1 MAKVR
6 VFSTPICPYCFALK
20 RFLEEK
26 GIEVESVDVSSD
38 LEAQKEMLE
47 KTKQATVPVTD
58 INGEFII
65 GFDRKR
71 ICELL
76 DIKD

>member
-1 MAKVR
+1 MTKVR

-26 GIEVESVDVSSD
+26 GIEVESVDVSAD
-38 LEAQKEMLE
+38 LEAQKEMIE

-58 INGEFII
+58 INGEFVV
-65 GFDRKR
+65 GFDRKK

-76 DIKD
+76 NIED

>member
-1 MAKVR
+1 MNKIR
-6 VFSTPICPYCFALK
+6 LFTTPICPYCFALK

-26 GIEVESVDVSSD
+26 GFEFEVIDVSAD
-38 LEAQKEMLE
+38 LVSQKEMIE
-47 KTKQATVPVTD
+47 KTKQATVPVLD
-58 INGEFII
+58 IDGEFVV

-76 DIKD
+76 NIEE

>member
-1 MAKVR
+1 MNKIR
-6 VFSTPICPYCFALK
+6 LFTTPICPYCFALK

-26 GIEVESVDVSSD
+26 GFEFEVIDVSAD
-38 LEAQKEMLE
+38 LKAQEELIE
-47 KTKQATVPVTD
+47 KTKQATVPVLD
-58 INGEFII
+58 IDGEFVI

-76 DIKD
+76 KIED

>member
-6 VFSTPICPYCFALK
+6 VFSTPICPYCVSLK

-26 GIEVESVDVSSD
+26 GIEFESIDVSAD
-38 LEAQKEMLE
+38 LEAQNMMIE
-47 KTKQATVPVTD
+47 KTKQATVPVTEID
-58 INGEFII
+58 GEFVI

-71 ICELL
+71 LCELL
-76 DIKD
+76 NIVE

>member
-38 LEAQKEMLE
+38 LEAQKEMIE
-47 KTKQATVPVTD
+47 KTKQTTVPVTD
-58 INGEFII
+58 INGEFVV

-76 DIKD
+76 KIEE

>member
-1 MAKVR
+1 MTKVR
-6 VFSTPICPYCFALK
+6 VFSTPICPYCFSLK

-26 GIEVESVDVSSD
+26 GIEVEAVDVSSD
-38 LEAQKEMLE
+38 LEAQKEMIE

-58 INGEFII
+58 INGEFIV

-76 DIKD
+76 KIED

>member
-6 VFSTPICPYCFALK
+6 IFSTPTCPYCFALK

-26 GIEVESVDVSSD
+26 GIEVESIDVSSD
-38 LEAQKEMLE
+38 LEAQKEMIE
-47 KTKQATVPVTD
+47 KTKQTTVPVTD
-58 INGEFII
+58 INGEFVI
-65 GFDRKR
+65 GFDRKK

>member
-1 MAKVR
+1 MSKVR
-6 VFSTPICPYCFALK
+6 LFSTPICPYCFSLK

-26 GIEVESVDVSSD
+26 GIEIEEIDISSD
-38 LEAQKEMLE
+38 EKSAEEVLL
-47 KTKQATVPVTD
+47 KTKQTTVPVTEID
-58 INGEFII
+58 GEYVV

-76 DIKD
+76 KIED

>member
-1 MAKVR
+1 MTKVR

-26 GIEVESVDVSSD
+26 GIEVEDIDVSSD
-38 LEAQKEMLE
+38 LVAQKEMID
-47 KTKQATVPVTD
+47 KTKQTTVPVTD
-58 INGEFII
+58 IKGEFVV
-65 GFDRKR
+65 GFDRKK

-76 DIKD
+76 EIKD

>member
-1 MAKVR
+1 MTKVR

-26 GIEVESVDVSSD
+26 GIEVEVIDVSSD
-38 LEAQKEMLE
+38 MEAQKEMIE
-47 KTKQATVPVTD
+47 KTKQSSVPVSE
-58 INGEFII
+58 INGEYVV

-76 DIKD
+76 NIAD

>member
-26 GIEVESVDVSSD
+26 GVNVESVDVSSD
-38 LEAQKEMLE
+38 LKAQEEMIE
-47 KTKQATVPVTD
+47 KTKQTTVPVTD
-58 INGEFII
+58 IDGEFIV
-65 GFDRKR
+65 GFDRKK

-76 DIKD
+76 KIED

>member
-26 GIEVESVDVSSD
+26 GIEVESIDVSSD
-38 LEAQKEMLE
+38 LKAQEEMIE
-47 KTKQATVPVTD
+47 KTKQTTVPVTD
-58 INGEFII
+58 IDGEFIV
-65 GFDRKR
+65 GFDRKK

-76 DIKD
+76 KIED

>member
-1 MAKVR
+1 MSKIR
-6 VFSTPICPYCFALK
+6 LFTTPICPYCFALK

-26 GIEVESVDVSSD
+26 GIEFEAIDVSSD
-38 LEAQKEMLE
+38 LVAQKEMIE
-47 KTKQATVPVTD
+47 KTQQATVPVMD
-58 INGEFII
+58 IDGEFVV

-76 DIKD
+76 KIVD

>member
-26 GIEVESVDVSSD
+26 GVEVESIDVSSD
-38 LEAQKEMLE
+38 LEAQEEMIQ
-47 KTKQATVPVTD
+47 KTKQTTVPVTD
-58 INGEFII
+58 INGEFIV
-65 GFDRKR
+65 GFDRKK

-76 DIKD
+76 KIED

>member
-6 VFSTPICPYCFALK
+6 VFSTPICPYYFALK

-26 GIEVESVDVSSD
+26 GVEVESIDVSSD
-38 LEAQKEMLE
+38 LEAQEEMIQ
-47 KTKQATVPVTD
+47 KTKQTTVPVTD
-58 INGEFII
+58 INGEFIV
-65 GFDRKR
+65 GFDRKK

-76 DIKD
+76 KIED